1 MTRTPGKSVPLS
13 ICLLLAAANVSAEQ
27 PEQPECFSID
37 RKNAAR
43 FLNEADIAE
52 TKGQLEHRF
61 SLIKRAASGGNC
73 IALFDLAKAY
83 YLGRGTPQNLP
94 EAIRLLTQAAEAG
107 APEAQY
113 FLGKYLL
120 GNSDVR
126 GGPATAARWFG
137 KAAKFGVA
145 NAQYELARMHAVGN
159 GVPQNIDR
167 AAGLLLGAAR
177 NGMAKAQL
185 ELAKPLYLERLAGRD
200 KMLAQLYELTA
211 ASEGKAHAALI
222 LGLAF
227 LNGDVLDE
235 DVNEARKW
243 LLIAG
248 EEGSGKGFHN
258 LAVSYSRDEKVKV
271 TQNKQAIRYLRRA
284 SALDYL
290 PSITILA
297 RLYRIDPSNTEYM
310 QKSIPLYEQ
319 AVRLGHAEMTHEL
332 GVMYYLGRTVE
343 KDQRKGLALLERAA
357 NAGYASSQALVGTYL
372 LRNDSARRDEAMNM
386 LNRAVAQGH
395 PEGQFQLAILKLA
408 KDPNSVS
415 AAKLLDRAANKGHIP
430 ALARLGR
437 MHLYG
442 QAVERNLRLAKA
454 YLETA
459 ASKGDANGE
468 FYLAHALRR
477 KILSASTID
486 AAMALL
492 KSAAEKGH
500 PDALF
505 ELSRVYELGDDV
517 KMDLEK
523 SVDLLLKAEKAGS
536 GHALLRIANLNFEM
550 PDIPN
555 NHRKAYINYT
565 FAYRIFGDNHALGVE
580 ALRKL
585 RIVEGRLPPK
595 ELSEARKSAD
605 ELYLVILDRRAEFG
619 M

>member
-1 MTRTPGKSVPLS
+1 MRRNPGKSIPLS
-13 ICLLLAAANVSAEQ
+13 ICLLLTAANVSAKQ
-27 PEQPECFSID
+27 PDHLECSLID
-37 RKNAAR
+37 KQNAAR
-43 FLNEADIAE
+43 LLNEADIAE
-52 TKGQLEHRF
+52 ANGQLERRF
-61 SLIKRAASGGNC
+61 SLVKQAANGGNC
-73 IALFDLAKAY
+73 IAQFDLAKAY
-83 YLGRGTPQNLP
+83 YLGRGTPKNLP
-94 EAIRLLTQAAEAG
+94 EGIRLLTLAAEAG
-107 APEAQY
+107 VPEAQY
-113 FLGKYLL
+113 FLGEYVLKYS
-120 GNSDVR
+120 GVQ
-126 GGPATAARWFG
+126 GAPATAARWFD
-137 KAAKFGVA
+137 KAANFGVG
-145 NAQYELARMHAVGN
+145 NAQYQLGRMYAVGH
-159 GVPQNIDR
+159 GVSQDVDR
-167 AAGLLLGAAR
+167 AIDLLQRAAR
-177 NGMAKAQL
+177 HGMAKAQL
-185 ELAKPLYLERLAGRD
+185 ELAKPLYLQRLAGRD
-200 KMLAQLYELTA
+200 KMLAQLYELK
-211 ASEGKAHAALI
+211 ASNEGKAHAALM

-227 LNGDVLDE
+227 LNGDVFDK

-258 LAVSYSRDEKVKV
+258 LAVSYSRDEKGKV

-290 PSITILA
+290 PSIAILA

-310 QKSIPLYEQ
+310 QRSIPLYEQ
-319 AVRLGHAEMTHEL
+319 AVRLGHAEMTHEF
-332 GVMYYLGRTVE
+332 GAMYYMGRTVE
-343 KDQRKGLALLERAA
+343 KDQRKGLALFERAA
-357 NAGYASSQALVGTYL
+357 NAGYANSQTLFGTYL
-372 LRNDSARRDEAMNM
+372 LRMDSTRRDEAKN
-386 LNRAVAQGH
+386 LLKRAAAQGY
-395 PEGQFQLAILKLA
+395 PEGQFQLAMLKLA

-442 QAVERNLRLAKA
+442 QAVERNLRLARA

-459 ASKGDANGE
+459 ASKGDVNGE

-477 KILSASTID
+477 KILSVSTIG

-492 KSAAEKGH
+492 KRAAGKGH

-505 ELSRVYELGDDV
+505 ELSRVYELGDGV
-517 KMDLEK
+517 KVDLEK

-536 GHALLRIANLNFEM
+536 GYALLRIANMNFETL
-550 PDIPN
+550 DTPN
-555 NHRKAYINYT
+555 IRRQAYIYYT

-605 ELYLVILDRRAEFG
+605 ELYPVVLQRRGDFD